1 MKSIS
6 REARGVLV
14 AAVLVPLAVVLGGC
28 SSSVGEEAGSTA
40 PAETTV
46 AVATTT
52 GPAPVT
58 AEETAWVRHLAK
70 VEKSLEKTAF
80 LGGVVTRSR
89 MLGQAKIFAAC
100 RKRLAPPPSSRFDR
114 PFTMAKSACRK
125 FSKAAVQLRVAAAN
139 ADAGGAVIA
148 GTAEEQNFNKA
159 FERANAYAGNG
170 VNRLSAA
177 VARAKIIR
185 DSLPS

>member
-1 MKSIS
+1 MKFIS

-14 AAVLVPLAVVLGGC
+14 AAVLVPLAVVFGGC

-40 PAETTV
+40 PAETSV
-46 AVATTT
+46 AAATTT

-58 AEETAWVRHLAK
+58 PEETAWVRHLAK

-100 RKRLAPPPSSRFDR
+100 RKRLEPAPSSRFDR
-114 PFTMAKSACRK
+114 PFVMAKTACHK
-125 FSKAAVQLRVAAAN
+125 FRTAAAQLRIAAAN
-139 ADAGGAVIA
+139 VDAGGAVIA
-148 GTAEEQNFNKA
+148 GTAEEQKFNRA
-159 FERANAYAGNG
+159 FEHANAHSGNA
-170 VNRLSAA
+170 VNRFSAA
-177 VARAKIIR
+177 VARAKTIR

>member
-1 MKSIS
+1 MKFI
-6 REARGVLV
+6 RRKARSVL
-14 AAVLVPLAVVLGGC
+14 AAGVLVPLAIALSGC
-28 SSSVGEEAGSTA
+28 SSRQAEEAASTA

-70 VEKSLEKTAF
+70 VEKQLERTTL

-89 MLGQAKIFAAC
+89 MLAQAKGFAAC
-100 RKRLAPPPSSRFDR
+100 RKRLEAPSSRFEK
-114 PFTMAKSACRK
+114 PFAMAKGACRK
-125 FSKAAVQLRVAAAN
+125 FHKAAVQLRVAAAN
-139 ADAGGAVIA
+139 VDASGAVIA
-148 GTAEEQNFNKA
+148 GTAEEQNFNRA
-159 FERANAYAGNG
+159 FERANAHAGNA
-170 VNRLSAA
+170 VNRFSAA
-177 VARAKIIR
+177 VARAKTIR